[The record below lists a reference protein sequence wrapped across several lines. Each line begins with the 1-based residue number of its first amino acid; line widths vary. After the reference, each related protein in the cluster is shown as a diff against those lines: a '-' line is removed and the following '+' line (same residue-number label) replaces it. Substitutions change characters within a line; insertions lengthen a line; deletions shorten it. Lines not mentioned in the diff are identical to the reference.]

1 MNLFTPPKC
10 KLLFALIFT
19 VFSLNSFSQTLYRSR
34 QNGNWN
40 ANTTW
45 ERSTNNG
52 GSWSNAGS
60 GQYPTSANSA
70 GVEIRNGHEITV
82 NAASTAS
89 VLTMSNG
96 QISFGN
102 NQSLT
107 VTGNLTINSSSVIT
121 VVAGFNSITGTLTV
135 GGNLA
140 INNSGEIS
148 SEATIG
154 LASLT
159 VNLSGNLTMAGSAS
173 IRSAAV
179 WAVAGLSINFAGTT
193 QQTVTKAAG
202 TTISQSG
209 GSTTTFTV
217 NNNAIINLGT
227 SVLDGAADF
236 SLASGATLIT
246 ANTDGI
252 NSTGA
257 TGSIQVTGSRTFSS
271 GANYTFN
278 GSSAQNSGVFTTTPT
293 ANQVNNLTINNTTGN
308 TSTGVTLQQ
317 PLAVA
322 GTLTLTTGHLT
333 TLSNL
338 LTMNAGSNVA
348 GANYGANPKLTSGGS
363 ANSFVNGPMRKIG
376 NTAFL
381 FPVGKI
387 STGTATNYGHHPC
400 GISAPGNVSDAF
412 TAEYIRGSAAALGTV
427 NVAGLDHVSNCEYW
441 NIDRTTGT
449 SNVNVSLSWNPS
461 TSCNTAVYV
470 NSLTSLRGAH
480 FNGSNWNAFGGSTD
494 AGSVVTQGSI
504 TWTGVNAF
512 SPFSLGSTSA
522 AANPLPVKLVN
533 VKAYKSGNGNK
544 VEWTNLTEEAVKQY
558 EVEKSVNGGNYVSMT
573 TTVARS
579 NSNDRQDYNVYDAQP
594 ASLTYYRIK
603 VTSFD
608 GEVLYSPVV
617 KVSAGADVKAEMSLY
632 PNPVTGRQV
641 TLHLT
646 NNKAGNYTIRIY
658 AANGQVVRT
667 EAFKHPGGSYSQTI
681 ELPGQLQAG
690 QYFLQAAD
698 SEGQS
703 TTIKFIT
710 Q

>member
-1 MNLFTPPKC
+1 MNLFTPPTC

-34 QNGNWN
+34 QDGNWN

-121 VVAGFNSITGTLTV
+121 VVAGFNSVTGTLTI

-148 SEATIG
+148 SEAAIG
-154 LASLT
+154 IASLT

-173 IRSAAV
+173 IRSTAV

-246 ANTDGI
+246 AHTSGI

-257 TGSIQVTGSRTFSS
+257 TGAIQVTGSRTFSS

-278 GSSAQNSGVFTTTPT
+278 GSAAQNSGVFTTTPT
-293 ANQVNNLTINNTTGN
+293 ANQVNNLTINNTAGN

-322 GTLTLTTGHLT
+322 GTLTLTAGHLT

-363 ANSFVNGPMRKIG
+363 TNSFVNGPMRKIG

-400 GISAPGNVSDAF
+400 GISAPGNVNDAF

-470 NSLTSLRGAH
+470 NSLSSLRGAH

-494 AGSVVTQGSI
+494 AGSAVTQGSI

-558 EVEKSVNGGNYVSMT
+558 EVEKSVNGGSYVPMT
-573 TTVARS
+573 AIAARS
-579 NSNDRQDYNVYDAQP
+579 NSNDRQDYAAYDAQP
-594 ASLTYYRIK
+594 ASLTCYRIK
-603 VTSFD
+603 VTGFD

-617 KVSAGADVKAEMSLY
+617 KVSAGADVKAGMSLY
-632 PNPVTGRQV
+632 PNPVAGRQV
-641 TLHLT
+641 TLQLA
-646 NNKAGNYTIRIY
+646 NNKAGNYNIRIY
-658 AANGQVVRT
+658 AANGQLVRT
-667 EAFKHPGGSYSQTI
+667 EAFKHPGGSYSKTI

-690 QYFLQAAD
+690 QYFLQATD

-703 TTIKFIT
+703 TTIQFIA